1 MGGIDIKRK
10 ILCIL
15 AAFVLA
21 FAFTTGA
28 LAATIYYGFDSGTC
42 YRTFTTSG
50 SLAKDSSK
58 EWDKYTIHVETVSY
72 TGTQFNYL
80 YARPVGADGSILG
93 LQQKAQLQRRTGF
106 EPNAEGRIAN
116 TVKFKVYN
124 ADYEENSVQTNN
136 MSSSGE
142 LMGMLVSP

>member
-80 YARPVGADGSILG
+80 YARPVGATGTLYSEQLKAELQEYTRFAPNGSG
-93 LQQKAQLQRRTGF
+93 R
-106 EPNAEGRIAN
+106 NAAI
-116 TVKFKVYN
+116 VKFKISN
-124 ADYEENSVQTNN
+124 ADYVENSVQTNK

>member
-42 YRTFTTSG
+42 YRAFTTSG
-50 SLAKDSSK
+50 SLVKDSSK
-58 EWDKYTIHVETVSY
+58 EWNQYTIHVETVSY

-80 YARPVGADGSILG
+80 YARPVGSTGTIYSEQLKAELQEYTRFAPNGSD
-93 LQQKAQLQRRTGF
+93 R
-106 EPNAEGRIAN
+106 NAAI
-116 TVKFKVYN
+116 VKFKISN
-124 ADYEENSVQTNN
+124 ADYVENSVQTNN

-142 LMGMLVSP
+142 LMRMLVSP